1 MATFNQC
8 IRVISLIITLSACG
22 GGGGSGDTQPSDDA
36 GPEDP
41 PNDQNIN
48 GGLSGRVYINEQN
61 EGWIVDLSNGKPS
74 QLPDKG
80 WWDTGDYTG
89 HLIFFEAH
97 PIQDAS
103 EFLLFVDNCYG
114 EYNGSSGTFDCLG
127 FINAAGDLV
136 TERGVISDGV
146 RKAKPSKDGRY
157 VAITYADETYSNPSV
172 KLVIYN
178 RSFNSVISQSTM
190 HVTGGGEDSKF
201 FEGGLDWSS
210 NGQIAYAYTK
220 SIFVTSPYS
229 TEGVPILTLADSDSP
244 LTDKYPVPVNPRFS
258 PDGSKIAF
266 IIVPSAGTGT
276 DVTIWIVNVDGT
288 DLHRLAHYDG
298 GLSFNRVAWSPD
310 GKHILTGVGGNITD
324 PGDGGVPDSLY
335 AIPSD
340 SRDVEVPFRC
350 DGEDA
355 DIANENGIICL
366 RTYWHDPHY
375 LSRKFNPYG
384 YVFEWIE

>member
-22 GGGGSGDTQPSDDA
+22 GGGGSGDTQPSDDT

-48 GGLSGRVYINEQN
+48 GGLTGRVYIVEQN

-80 WWDTGDYTG
+80 WWDTGDYNG
-89 HLIFFEAH
+89 HLMFFDAY
-97 PIQDAS
+97 PNQDAS
-103 EFLLFVDNCYG
+103 EFLLVVDNCYD
-114 EYNGSSGTFDCLG
+114 EYNGSSGDFDCLS
-127 FINAAGDLV
+127 FINVAGDLV

-178 RSFNSVISQSTM
+178 RSFNSVISQSIM

-201 FEGGLDWSS
+201 FERGLDWSS

-220 SIFVTSPYS
+220 SIFVTSPYDA
-229 TEGVPILTLADSDSP
+229 EGVPILTLPDSDSP
-244 LTDKYPVPVNPRFS
+244 LTDIYPVPLNPRFS

-266 IIVPSAGTGT
+266 QYNNHTVSTG
-276 DVTIWIVNVDGT
+276 VTIWIVNVDGT
-288 DLHRLAHYDG
+288 DPHQLAYYDG
-298 GLSFNRVAWSPD
+298 GLAFNRIAWSPD
-310 GKHILTGVGGNITD
+310 GEYILAGVGGTYTD
-324 PGDGGVPDSLY
+324 PGGEEISDLLY
-335 AIPSD
+335 AIPSG
-340 SRDVEVPFRC
+340 SRNVEVPFDC
-350 DGEDA
+350 DGEYA
-355 DIANENGIICL
+355 DIANKNGIICL
-366 RTYWHDPHY
+366 RTYWASPHY
-375 LSRKFNPYG
+375 LSGKFDPYG
-384 YVFEWIE
+384 DAFEWIE